1 MKTEGLLEPETRE
14 RVQERYDGLA
24 SAADEMVRA
33 ATQAM
38 AFDTEEYDERV
49 TDEVRAAAQQALFA
63 SLLAVRVGTR
73 AEYERWRES
82 HEGELVEI
90 GNDNATNV
98 VWHDPSWTDDAVAAT
113 FRNERGAAVA
123 TLRKHAF
130 GHLYSEV
137 IR

>member
-1 MKTEGLLEPETRE
+1 METEGLFEPETRE
-14 RVQERYDGLA
+14 RVQERYSGLA
-24 SAADEMVRA
+24 PAADEMVRA
-33 ATQAM
+33 ATRAM

-82 HEGELVEI
+82 HEGELFEI
-90 GNDNATNV
+90 GSDDATNV
-98 VWHDPSWTDDAVAAT
+98 VWHDPPWTGDAVAAT

-123 TLRKHAF
+123 TLRKQAF

-137 IR
+137 VR